1 MNQDFI
7 SQTPLDQITGTDYG
21 QMLKAA
27 IPNLPARSRQI
38 LSIYEKAIEF
48 RNTVSIFGK
57 RNYES
62 DLTAAST
69 TDTDP
74 MDMLNDIRSF
84 CYGPARSK
92 LDQLVNMMAMVQMV
106 NIINQP
112 EYRKEDSNEG
122 SLK

>member
-27 IPNLPARSRQI
+27 IPYLPARSRQI
-38 LSIYEKAIEF
+38 LSIYEKAME
-48 RNTVSIFGK
+48 FGK
-57 RNYES
+57 KNYES
-62 DLTAAST
+62 DLTATST
-69 TDTDP
+69 ADADP

-106 NIINQP
+106 SIISQP
-112 EYRKEDSNEG
+112 EYRKEDSNE
-122 SLK
+122 

>member
-27 IPNLPARSRQI
+27 IPYLPARSRQI
-38 LSIYEKAIEF
+38 LSIYEKAMEF

-57 RNYES
+57 KNYES

-69 TDTDP
+69 ADADP
-74 MDMLNDIRSF
+74 WICLTISAAFATVLPGRSW
-84 CYGPARSK
+84 
-92 LDQLVNMMAMVQMV
+92 
-106 NIINQP
+106 I
-112 EYRKEDSNEG
+112 
-122 SLK
+122 SL

>member
-27 IPNLPARSRQI
+27 IPYLPARSRQI
-38 LSIYEKAIEF
+38 LSIYEKAMEF

-57 RNYES
+57 KELLTP

-69 TDTDP
+69 ADADP

-84 CYGPARSK
+84 LLRSCQVEAGSACEYDGNGSNGKYHKPAGIQK
-92 LDQLVNMMAMVQMV
+92 GGFQ
-106 NIINQP
+106 
-112 EYRKEDSNEG
+112 
-122 SLK
+122 

>member
-27 IPNLPARSRQI
+27 IPYLPARSRQI
-38 LSIYEKAIEF
+38 LSIYEKAMEF

-57 RNYES
+57 KNYES

-69 TDTDP
+69 ADADP

-84 CYGPARSK
+84 CYGHCQVEAGSACEYDGNGSNGKYHKPAGIQK
-92 LDQLVNMMAMVQMV
+92 GGFQ
-106 NIINQP
+106 
-112 EYRKEDSNEG
+112 
-122 SLK
+122 

>member
-27 IPNLPARSRQI
+27 IPYLPARSRQI
-38 LSIYEKAIEF
+38 LSIYEKAMEF

-57 RNYES
+57 GNYES

>member
-27 IPNLPARSRQI
+27 I
-38 LSIYEKAIEF
+38 
-48 RNTVSIFGK
+48 SIFGK
-57 RNYES
+57 KNYES

-69 TDTDP
+69 ADADP

-112 EYRKEDSNEG
+112 EYGKEDSNEG

>member
-27 IPNLPARSRQI
+27 IPYLPARSRQI

-57 RNYES
+57 KNYENKGRKGS
-62 DLTAAST
+62 RVDVGFLTIGKT
-69 TDTDP
+69 TAGN
-74 MDMLNDIRSF
+74 L
-84 CYGPARSK
+84 
-92 LDQLVNMMAMVQMV
+92 
-106 NIINQP
+106 
-112 EYRKEDSNEG
+112 
-122 SLK
+122 